1 MEDAGSSCV
10 AGVGTARGRVSQGA
24 LSGYRMSMQNGRSG
38 SCNVATAAPDLPSQY
53 LIVLSHDDVTIML
66 ISDTQKMFLIGA
78 SCAATCVWLL
88 DARSHTLAVLSQLP
102 VKTRAPSELQAAQST
117 GPSCEVA
124 ALGTA

>member
-1 MEDAGSSCV
+1 MF
-10 AGVGTARGRVSQGA
+10 
-24 LSGYRMSMQNGRSG
+24 MQYGRSG
-38 SCNVATAAPDLPSQY
+38 SCSVAAAVPDLPSQY

-66 ISDTQKMFLIGA
+66 ISDTQKIFLTGA

-88 DARSHTLAVLSQLP
+88 DARSHTFAVLSQLP

-117 GPSCEVA
+117 GASCEVA